1 MKNKDQITIELHG
14 KILYKVKYKI
24 NWSIVIIPDNILID
38 DYHRRGGH
46 IHTDPR
52 NQRIREPIKCNDL
65 ETNYKIVYTHIEN
78 NKGLKL
84 NQLIKELKE

>member
-1 MKNKDQITIELHG
+1 MQEKDQITLELHG

-38 DYHRRGGH
+38 NYHDKGGH
-46 IHTDPR
+46 IHHDPKKHEI
-52 NQRIREPIKCNDL
+52 QEKIKTNDL
-65 ETNYKIVYTHIEN
+65 EEAYKIVHDHVEE

-84 NQLIKELKE
+84 DQLRKELKE

>member
-1 MKNKDQITIELHG
+1 MQNKNQITIELHG

-38 DYHRRGGH
+38 NYHGKGGH
-46 IHTDPR
+46 IHYDPENHKIQEKIKTD
-52 NQRIREPIKCNDL
+52 DL
-65 ETNYKIVYTHIEN
+65 KEVYNIVYKHIDN

-84 NQLIKELKE
+84 YQLRKELKK

>member
-1 MKNKDQITIELHG
+1 MKEKDQITIDLHG

-38 DYHRRGGH
+38 NYHGKGGH
-46 IHTDPR
+46 IHYDPKKHEI
-52 NQRIREPIKCNDL
+52 QEKIKTNDL
-65 ETNYKIVYTHIEN
+65 EEAYTIVYNHVDN

-84 NQLIKELKE
+84 NQLRKELKE